1 MIKPKD
7 MYCFKQVAAVI
18 GEERAEIELQKVLDN
33 TSQIELTTEYGFT
46 ENSLKECELLNCFD
60 FDGSPQGW
68 DFWCD
73 INTGLISYKDSKII
87 LPEQKDNP
95 LPQTLK
101 FLYRNWKGNYSEREV
116 IPIEMKYMKSI
127 YHQELGEN
135 WFLVAKDK
143 EKGEERAFAVVDI
156 IKWL

>member
-18 GEERAEIELQKVLDN
+18 GEERAEIELQKVLNN
-33 TSQIELTTEYGFT
+33 TSQIELTTEGGFT
-46 ENSLKECELLNCFD
+46 ENSLKVCDLWNCFD

-68 DFWCD
+68 DFWWD
-73 INTGLISYKDSKII
+73 INEYKNDKIA
-87 LPEQKDNP
+87 LPEQEETP

-127 YHQELGEN
+127 YHQKLGEN

-143 EKGEERAFAVVDI
+143 GKGEERAFAVVDI